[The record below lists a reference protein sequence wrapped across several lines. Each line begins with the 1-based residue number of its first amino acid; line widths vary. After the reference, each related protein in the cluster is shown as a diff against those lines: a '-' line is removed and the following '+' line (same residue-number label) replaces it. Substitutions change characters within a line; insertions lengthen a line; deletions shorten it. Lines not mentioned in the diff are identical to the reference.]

1 MTTARAR
8 GLATILGSLVFC
20 SATASAQ
27 SLINSP
33 IIFSASVWDVHRTT
47 DMMSDATV
55 CTAIYKNNFG
65 VQLTDDMLTIVIA
78 DGVKNVQLR
87 FDEGAANP
95 SRPATPSEFKN
106 NRIEITGSDFAALL
120 DSHRLR
126 YQATTAANSVA
137 SDDIDL
143 NGVFQ
148 THDNVRAGCAG
159 NPVAKSN
166 STARD
171 ACPAGVRE
179 RMAQK
184 GIAAQDIQDICSA
197 QSGQ

>member
-1 MTTARAR
+1 MTTWCQR
-8 GLATILGSLVFC
+8 GLATGFGCLAIFC
-20 SATASAQ
+20 VTASAQ
-27 SLINSP
+27 SLTNSP
-33 IIFSASVWDVHRTT
+33 IIFSAGVWDVHRTT

-65 VQLTDDMLTIVIA
+65 VQLTDNMLTVAIA

-87 FDEGAANP
+87 FDEGNANAT
-95 SRPATPSEFKN
+95 RPATPSEFKN
-106 NRIEITGSDFAALL
+106 NRIEVTGSDFAALL

-126 YQATTAANSVA
+126 YQVTTGTNGVA

-159 NPVAKSN
+159 NPVSK
-166 STARD
+166 TAPASRD
-171 ACPAGVRE
+171 ACSPGVRN

-197 QSGQ
+197 QTGE